1 MPDYRYKAV
10 DTTGRVVRGTT
21 IALDEAQVEKELM
34 GSGLYLI
41 HCKAL
46 TKRALTQM
54 MQRGVKPRTLVE
66 FYHRFSQTLEVGLPV
81 LSALDENARYLP
93 STTMRK
99 ISREMKAAIEG
110 GRTLYEAMQR
120 YPRYFEKLDLAL
132 IRIGEQTGGMAK
144 SLKNLAAFLE
154 WKEDIRSTI
163 RKASIYPSFVV
174 LAISGV
180 IAVWIGYVLPQM
192 VSVLSEMDVAIPTVT
207 KTVLHISLFV
217 KAQWIWLLVAAMV
230 PAGLI
235 FSLYKTPRGALLIH
249 KWILKIPLLGTI
261 MQNVAM
267 ARLCHNFA
275 TMLSSGISIQYI
287 FETLSTNALG
297 NRYLEDRLKRAFKA
311 IEGGD
316 SIAGG
321 FETAGGFPTLLL
333 GAIRNGEE
341 TGTLDDTF
349 QRLGD
354 YFDGEVKRTVQSMV
368 SAIEPLTL
376 VALGGVFGLIVLS
389 VLLPLY
395 DVMAGLGNAY

>member
-1 MPDYRYKAV
+1 MPNYRYKAV
-10 DTTGRVVRGTT
+10 DTTGRVVKGTT
-21 IALDEAQVEKELM
+21 IALDEAQVEKNLT
-34 GSGLYLI
+34 GAGLDLI
-41 HCKAL
+41 HCTAL
-46 TKRALTQM
+46 RESAGTRIL
-54 MQRGVKPRTLVE
+54 QRGIKPRTLVE

-93 STTMRK
+93 SPTMRK
-99 ISREMKAAIEG
+99 ISGEMKAAIEG

-120 YPRYFEKLDLAL
+120 YPRYFQKLDLAL

-163 RKASIYPSFVV
+163 RKAAIYPTFVV
-174 LAISGV
+174 LAIICV

-192 VSVLSEMDVAIPTVT
+192 VSVLSEMEVTIPAVTAI
-207 KTVLHISLFV
+207 VLRISQFV
-217 KAQWIWLLVAAMV
+217 KAQWIWLCVAAVV
-230 PAGLI
+230 PVGILWGGL
-235 FSLYKTPRGALLIH
+235 KTRRGALRIH
-249 KWILKIPLLGTI
+249 EWVLKIPLLGTI
-261 MQNVAM
+261 VQNVAM

-275 TMLSSGISIQYI
+275 TMLTSGISIQYI

-297 NRYLEDRLKRAFKA
+297 NRYLEDRLKRAFRA

-321 FETAGGFPTLLL
+321 FETAGGFPSLLL

>member
-1 MPDYRYKAV
+1 MPNYRYKAV
-10 DTTGRVVRGTT
+10 DSTGRVVKGTT
-21 IALDEAQVEKELM
+21 IALDEAQVEKNLI
-34 GSGLYLI
+34 GAGLDLI
-41 HCKAL
+41 HCTAL
-46 TKRALTQM
+46 RQNAGTRIL
-54 MQRGVKPRTLVE
+54 QRGIKPRTLVE

-93 STTMRK
+93 SPTMRK
-99 ISREMKAAIEG
+99 ISGEMKAAIEG

-120 YPRYFEKLDLAL
+120 YPRYFQKLDLAL

-163 RKASIYPSFVV
+163 RKAAIYPTFVV
-174 LAISGV
+174 LAIVCV

-192 VSVLSEMDVAIPTVT
+192 VSVLSEMEVTIPAVTAI
-207 KTVLHISLFV
+207 VLRISQFV
-217 KAQWIWLLVAAMV
+217 KAQWIWLCVAAVV
-230 PAGLI
+230 PVGILLGGL
-235 FSLYKTPRGALLIH
+235 KTRRGALLIH
-249 KWILKIPLLGTI
+249 EWVLKIPLVGTI
-261 MQNVAM
+261 VQNVAM

-275 TMLSSGISIQYI
+275 TMLASGISIQYI

-297 NRYLEDRLKRAFKA
+297 NRYLEDRLRRAFRA

-321 FETAGGFPTLLL
+321 FETAGGFPSLLL

>member
-21 IALDEAQVEKELM
+21 IALDEAHVEKELM
-34 GSGLYLI
+34 DSGLSLI

-46 TKRALTQM
+46 TESALRQM

-110 GRTLYEAMQR
+110 GRTLYEAMGR

-132 IRIGEQTGGMAK
+132 IRIGEQTGGMAN

-163 RKASIYPSFVV
+163 RRAAIYPTFVV
-174 LAISGV
+174 LAIICV
-180 IAVWIGYVLPQM
+180 IGVWIGYVLPQM
-192 VSVLSEMDVAIPTVT
+192 VSVLSEMEVAIPAVT
-207 KTVLHISLFV
+207 AIVLRISQFV
-217 KAQWIWLLVAAMV
+217 RAQWIWLAAATMV
-230 PAGLI
+230 PVGMI
-235 FSLYKTPRGALLIH
+235 FGFQKTQHGALLIH
-249 KWILKIPLLGTI
+249 QWILKIPLLGTI
-261 MQNVAM
+261 IQNVAM

-297 NRYLEDRLKRAFKA
+297 NRYLEDRLKRAFRA

-321 FETAGGFPTLLL
+321 FETAGGFPSLLL

>member
-21 IALDEAQVEKELM
+21 IALDEAHVEKELM

-46 TKRALTQM
+46 TKSAWTQM

-110 GRTLYEAMQR
+110 GRTLYEAMLR

-163 RKASIYPSFVV
+163 RKAAIYPSFVV
-174 LAISGV
+174 LAIGGV

-235 FSLYKTPRGALLIH
+235 FGVYKTPRGALLIH